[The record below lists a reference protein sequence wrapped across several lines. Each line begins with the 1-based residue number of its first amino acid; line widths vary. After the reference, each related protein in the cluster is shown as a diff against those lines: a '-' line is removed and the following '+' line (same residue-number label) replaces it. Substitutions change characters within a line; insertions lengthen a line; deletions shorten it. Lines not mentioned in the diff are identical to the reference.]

1 MEDGDRHPRAYVKAL
16 EAAGVD
22 RAAAEAQVEAMSRH
36 VLQDLVGK
44 TDLAATRSDLEQTME
59 RMEHRLIQRMDKL
72 AHDLTVRLVGF
83 MLAITGLMNA
93 VLFALLRIVPLSH

>member
-36 VLQDLVGK
+36 VLQDLVTK
-44 TDLAATRSDLEQTME
+44 ADLEQATN
-59 RMEHRLIQRMDKL
+59 KL

-93 VLFALLRIVPLSH
+93 VLFALLRIVPPPH

>member
-1 MEDGDRHPRAYVKAL
+1 MAIDTLAYVKAL

-22 RAAAEAQVEAMSRH
+22 RAAAEAQVEAISRH
-36 VLQDLVGK
+36 VLQDLVTK
-44 TDLAATRSDLEQTME
+44 ADLEQATN
-59 RMEHRLIQRMDKL
+59 KL

-93 VLFALLRIVPLSH
+93 ILFALLRIVPPPH